1 VQTVAERRAKAA
13 QAWAFDKEIVL
24 VGAGTPIGIPGG
36 ADQCFPYSP
45 HPEYRWLTGGA
56 RPGSILAFD
65 PQEGWTHFTPAVT
78 EAERVWDGVT
88 VEPEGPYLAD
98 LEPWL
103 EKRTGRP
110 VAWLG
115 VPLDI
120 TPTDRASS
128 ERAREVLSLV
138 RRPKDEEEIALM
150 ERAAYATKEG
160 HAKAVETIRPGVTER
175 QIQIEMETAML
186 RAGATATGYASIVG
200 TGTNSA
206 VFHFTPG
213 DRAVA
218 PDDVVLIDAGA
229 AVDGYVIDVTR
240 TYAASGRFTSE
251 QQEIYD
257 AVNYVLARSIERCLP
272 GQEWLE
278 VHRLAAL
285 DLATR
290 LVDLGI
296 MKGHPE
302 SAVESEAIATFLPHG
317 IGHMVGLGVRDAS
330 GTEPGRAGD
339 RKAGGIRVRCDLPL
353 RPGYVMTVE
362 PGCYFIPALLNN
374 ADRREKFAEFIDW
387 EKALALTSLGGVR
400 LEDNILVTDNAPHNL
415 TAAIPK

>member
-1 VQTVAERRAKAA
+1 MFDTAQRRKKTEE
-13 QAWAFDKEIVL
+13 AWGLDKQIIL
-24 VGAGTPIGIPGG
+24 IGAGTPIGIPGG

-45 HPEYRWLTGGA
+45 HPEYHWLTGNA
-56 RPGSILAFD
+56 RPGSILAYD

-103 EKRTGRP
+103 AKRNGRP

-115 VPLDI
+115 EPNDLVEGDPDI
-120 TPTDRASS
+120 AFI
-128 ERAREVLSLV
+128 AREKLSFV
-138 RRPKDEEEIALM
+138 RRPKDNEEIALM
-150 ERAAYATKEG
+150 ERAAKATAAG
-160 HAKAVETIRPGVTER
+160 HAQAIETIRPGVTER
-175 QIQIEMETAML
+175 QIQIEMEAAMF

-200 TGTNSA
+200 TGANSA

-213 DRAVA
+213 DRTVA
-218 PDDVVLIDAGA
+218 PNDLILIDAGA

-240 TYAASGRFTSE
+240 TYPATGKFTPE
-251 QQEIYD
+251 QQDIYD
-257 AVNYVLARSIERCLP
+257 AVKDVLEKSNDRCRP
-272 GQEWLE
+272 EAEWLE
-278 VHRLAAL
+278 IHRLAAL

-296 MKGHPE
+296 LKGSPQ

-330 GTEPGRAGD
+330 GAEPGRLGD
-339 RKAGGIRVRCDLPL
+339 QKAAGIRVRCDLRL

-362 PGCYFIPALLNN
+362 PGCYFIPTLLNN
-374 ADRREKFAEFIDW
+374 PQRREKFAEFIDW
-387 EKALALTSLGGVR
+387 DKALAFTSIGGVR
-400 LEDNILVTDNAPHNL
+400 LEDNILVTEGTPKNL
-415 TAAIPK
+415 TALIPK